1 MPTQHMNSIGKPP
14 VLRLMVYLQLAGALL
29 ALMVW
34 FVDQK
39 TAFSVAA
46 GTSLYVIPQMY
57 FSALA
62 FRYRGSRDSRLIAQ
76 SFYRGETGKYILTM
90 IGFACVFASPLAMSP
105 LWVFLSYILA
115 LLISTYLVARV
126 VNEG

>member
-14 VLRLMVYLQLAGALL
+14 VLRFMVYLQLVGGLL
-29 ALMVW
+29 ALVVW

-39 TAFSVAA
+39 VACSIAA
-46 GTSLYVIPQMY
+46 GTSLYVVPQMY

-62 FRYRGSRDSRLIAQ
+62 FRYRGSRASRLIAQ

-90 IGFACVFASPLAMSP
+90 IGFACVFASPIEMSA
-105 LWVFLSYILA
+105 LWVFVSYIVA

-126 VNEG
+126 VGEG